1 MAEEDSLAEGMYDAL
16 LTRAMQDRLTASTLE
31 ANLIKLAEAERP
43 ARLADHVGRALNRR
57 LAAEDASGQVSLANS
72 LLKGLGADGD
82 EVADEPYILT
92 SLLHTP
98 GPGAPPRYTGLPR
111 TPLSEADLM
120 TNGTG
125 EPSLAAELISELSSA
140 DEVLLLSAF
149 IKWSGL
155 RTMRKALGD
164 AASRGVPL
172 RIITTTYMGATE
184 RGALDRLVREFGAE
198 VQVSYETRRT
208 RLHAK
213 AWLFKR
219 LTGFDTAY
227 VGSSNLSAPALLDGL
242 EWNVRLSTHAT
253 PQLLRKFEATFAQYW
268 NDSSFEPYD
277 PDRDAERLDEALA
290 VAGGRRASSGQ
301 VVSVSGLEVR
311 PFPYQA
317 EMLEALETERE
328 VHDRHRNLVVAAT
341 GTGKTVVA
349 ALDYRNLCNT
359 LGRGSSRPTL
369 LFIAHRK
376 EILTQSLRTF
386 REVLKDAN
394 FGELWVDGER
404 PREWRHVF
412 ASIQSLNAGD
422 IARMAPDAY
431 DVVVVDEFHHASAP
445 SYDRLLQ
452 HVQPRELVGLT
463 ATPERADGLDVR
475 SYFGGH
481 ISVEMRLW
489 EALDAELLSPFHYFL
504 IADNTDLSRLSWKR
518 GSYDVRELEN
528 LYTGN
533 RARAALILD
542 QVRDLIDDPTSMRAI
557 GFCVGIGHANWMAE
571 VFNAAGLPAK
581 AVAGNISTE
590 ERAKALADL
599 RDGRLK
605 VIFAVDMFNEGID
618 LPDIDTVLFLRP
630 TESATV
636 FLQQLGRGL
645 RRTKDKA
652 VLTALDFVGH
662 QHKDFRFD
670 LRFRALTGS
679 STTRLRRQVEEGFPY
694 LPSGCQIVMDRTSQ
708 ERVLNSLKRQI
719 GSRWTDIVAEL
730 RRIGDVPLEKFLS
743 ESDIPLTELVGKIGR
758 SWTQARR
765 EAGFSVPPP
774 GPHEEALLKRTR
786 AFVHVDDPD
795 RAAAYRDL
803 LSDDAAPYSDLS
815 ESEQRWARMLYF
827 SLWLGQNTWPSYDAG
842 LRALADEPAVRQE
855 ISETV
860 QLGVNQAEHRTRP
873 LDGRL
878 AETGLRSHARYTREE
893 LAAALDYA
901 TLKRKPDT
909 LRQGV
914 FYSEDFNTDGLL
926 VTLQKSEEDYSPT
939 TMYRDYAI
947 SPDLFH
953 WESQSMTTVS
963 SKTGQRYI
971 QQRSKGNHVLLFV
984 RAGKTWEYGKGVPYM
999 LLGEADYVEH
1009 RGERPIALTWHL
1021 RRPMPADEFRTASV
1035 AAG

>member
-1 MAEEDSLAEGMYDAL
+1 MAEDEPLPEGMYDAL
-16 LTRAMQDRLTASTLE
+16 LTNALQRQVRVSPLE
-31 ANLIKLAEAERP
+31 AELVKVPDVDLP
-43 ARLADHVGRALNRR
+43 TRLADHVGRALIRQLDDEPSDGQISLVND
-57 LAAEDASGQVSLANS
+57 LLEHLGSTEDAIAKEPRVLA
-72 LLKGLGADGD
+72 
-82 EVADEPYILT
+82 

-98 GPGAPPRYTGLPR
+98 SPGMPPRYTGRPR
-111 TPLSEADLM
+111 TPLSEAALM

-125 EPSLAAELISELSSA
+125 EPSLSAELASELASA

-155 RTMRKALGD
+155 RTMRKALLD
-164 AASRGVPL
+164 AQRRGVLL
-172 RIITTTYMGATE
+172 RVITTTYMGATE

-290 VAGGRRASSGQ
+290 VAGGRREPSGQ
-301 VVSVSGLEVR
+301 VVSVSALQVR

-328 VHDRHRNLVVAAT
+328 VHDRHRNLIVAAT

-349 ALDYRNLCNT
+349 ALDYRNLCDT
-359 LGRGSSRPTL
+359 LGTGSSRPSL
-369 LFIAHRK
+369 LFVAHRM

-386 REVLKDAN
+386 REVLKDGS

-404 PREWRHVF
+404 PKEWRHVF

-422 IARMAPDAY
+422 IQRIPPDAF
-431 DVVVVDEFHHASAP
+431 DVVIIDEFHHAAAP
-445 SYDRLLQ
+445 SYDKLLNRL
-452 HVQPRELVGLT
+452 HPRELVGLT
-463 ATPERADGLDVR
+463 ATPERADGLDVQ

-489 EALDAELLSPFHYFL
+489 EALDAELLSPFHYFV
-504 IADNTDLSRLSWKR
+504 IADNTDLSQLSWQR
-518 GSYDVRELEN
+518 GSYDVRELES

-533 RARAALILD
+533 HARAALILD
-542 QVRDLIDDPTSMRAI
+542 QVRDLIDDPLSMRAI
-557 GFCVGIGHANWMAE
+557 GFCVGIGHATWMAE
-571 VFNAAGLPAK
+571 VFNAANIPAK
-581 AVAGNISTE
+581 AVAGNISTA
-590 ERAKALADL
+590 ERAQALADL
-599 RDGRLK
+599 RAGRINA
-605 VIFAVDMFNEGID
+605 IFAVDMFNEGVD

-636 FLQQLGRGL
+636 FIQQLGRGL

-662 QHKDFRFD
+662 QRKEFRFD
-670 LRFRALTGS
+670 LRLKAMTGS
-679 STTRLRRQVEEGFPY
+679 GKGQLRRDVEEGFPY
-694 LPSGCQIVMDRTSQ
+694 LPSGCQIIMDRTSQ
-708 ERVLNSLKRQI
+708 ERVLTSLKRQI
-719 GSRWTDIVAEL
+719 GGRWNDIVAEL
-730 RRIGDVPLEKFLS
+730 RRAGDVSLEAFLAES
-743 ESDIPLTELVGKIGR
+743 EIPLAELVAKPGR
-758 SWTQARR
+758 SWTRARR
-765 EAGFSVPPP
+765 EAGFDVPVS
-774 GPHEEALLKRTR
+774 GPNEEALLKRTR
-786 AFVHVDDPD
+786 AFVHVDDPY
-795 RAAAYRDL
+795 RAAAYLDL
-803 LSDDAAPYSDLS
+803 LSNYALPYSELS
-815 ESEQRWARMLYF
+815 ETEKRWARMLYF
-827 SLWLGQNTWPSYDAG
+827 SLWPGQNAWPSYEAG
-842 LRALADEPAVRQE
+842 LRALADEPAVRRE
-855 ISETV
+855 ISEIV
-860 QLGVNQAEHRTRP
+860 QLGIAQAEHRTRP
-873 LDGRL
+873 LEGAL
-878 AETGLRSHARYTREE
+878 AATGLRSHARYTREE

-901 TLKRKPDT
+901 TLKRTPNI

-914 FYSEDFNTDGLL
+914 FYSADFNTDGLL
-926 VTLQKSEEDYSPT
+926 VTLQKSENDYSPT

-947 SPDLFH
+947 SPELFH
-953 WESQSMTTVS
+953 WESQSMTKVDS
-963 SKTGQRYI
+963 PTGQRYVN
-971 QQRSKGNHVLLFV
+971 QRTNGNHVLLFV
-984 RAGKTWEYGKGVPYM
+984 RAGKSWEFGKGVPYM

-1009 RGERPIALTWHL
+1009 RGEQPIAITWHL
-1021 RRPMPADEFRTASV
+1021 RRPMPVDEFRLASV